1 MKPSD
6 IIEKLRQAR
15 EQISYLVIYQSLG
28 LISVICFMDSDSDSI
43 TEWVTLFL
51 SLAFIVLS
59 LWTLNRIS
67 GLIKVVRYEFR
78 WGGHSYLLKREEQA
92 DESE

>member
-67 GLIKVVRYEFR
+67 GLIKVVRDECR